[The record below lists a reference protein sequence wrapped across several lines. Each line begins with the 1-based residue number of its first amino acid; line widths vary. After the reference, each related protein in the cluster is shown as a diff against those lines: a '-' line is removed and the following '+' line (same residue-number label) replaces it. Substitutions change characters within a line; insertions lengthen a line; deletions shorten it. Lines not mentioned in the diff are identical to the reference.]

1 MLSCLTRS
9 RRPGKEVAQELE
21 VQACLGEDLTT
32 WGPLVA
38 KANHSLLA
46 RQEEEV
52 AGMLLAFK
60 LDTLKEE
67 KEELAKKHA
76 NALQDLKGVK
86 TMARLWGRRDS
97 LAWLLQPSLLLQ
109 VGHQMSHF

>member
-1 MLSCLTRS
+1 MLSYLTH
-9 RRPGKEVAQELE
+9 RPGKEEVQELE
-21 VQACLGEDLTT
+21 VQACLGEALTT
-32 WGPLVA
+32 WGSLVA
-38 KANHSLLA
+38 KAKHSLLA

-67 KEELAKKHA
+67 KEDPGKKHA

-97 LAWLLQPSLLLQ
+97 LAWLLHPSLLLQ
-109 VGHQMSHF
+109 V